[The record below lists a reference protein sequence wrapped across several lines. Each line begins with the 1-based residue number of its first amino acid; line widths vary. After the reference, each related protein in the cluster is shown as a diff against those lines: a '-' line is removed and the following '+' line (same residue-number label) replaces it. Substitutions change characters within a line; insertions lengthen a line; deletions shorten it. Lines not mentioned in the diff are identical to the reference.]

1 MQTDVPTKSY
11 RELYRKF
18 GEDIYVQF
26 LVQFNDFD
34 NADDTKVKNNY
45 FILQED
51 DTERLVI
58 RRKNGRIYM
67 AKTTSS
73 SASNAYS

>member
-1 MQTDVPTKSY
+1 MILS
-11 RELYRKF
+11 
-18 GEDIYVQF
+18 
-26 LVQFNDFD
+26 

-73 SASNAYS
+73 SASNDIVDTGVALKGSTGRSISCCKYWRFKN